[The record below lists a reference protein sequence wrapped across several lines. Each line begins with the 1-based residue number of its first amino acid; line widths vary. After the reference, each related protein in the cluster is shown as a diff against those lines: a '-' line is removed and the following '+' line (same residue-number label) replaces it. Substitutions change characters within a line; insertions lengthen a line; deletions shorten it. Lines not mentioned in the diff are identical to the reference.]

1 MQSRP
6 RDRMNPESSGRER
19 RSRIIER
26 GDSSLRSVYNDPLS
40 NPRDQF
46 ETTPPGMHLER
57 STSRVVCSLDLLL
70 APIGMFCQGFTYPF
84 VFECSA
90 PALPQIKLVSWVKS
104 VKDAAYAQDARIRL
118 RCKVDICK
126 T

>member
-26 GDSSLRSVYNDPLS
+26 GDSSLRCVYNDPLS

-46 ETTPPGMHLER
+46 ETTPPGIHLEH
-57 STSRVVCSLDLLL
+57 SASRVVSALDLVFM
-70 APIGMFCQGFTYPF
+70 PIGMSCQGFTHPYC
-84 VFECSA
+84 VTCNA
-90 PALPQIKLVSWVKS
+90 TALPQTKWIHGF
-104 VKDAAYAQDARIRL
+104 I
-118 RCKVDICK
+118 
-126 T
+126 